1 MTAIL
6 SPDKLCLWLSG
17 RDRAAPASGAPIGE
31 KRPVALVL
39 EFSRRR
45 DREAAA
51 ARADRR
57 RTGLAGAP
65 RVTLTE
71 VDLPGKSM
79 TSPAAA
85 SRRPPVRR
93 PLQAPRHGRPGPLQL
108 ELFGG
113 GGRQPERTFPRPSAA
128 GPHPGR
134 TGAVAGFAE
143 LFRRLSRLTRGRLRS
158 LSLTDNRRTILSVR
172 AALPASKPA
181 RPAPAPPAP
190 IHLRIHRSFALA
202 PDPVLRAVAAF
213 LASTKGSAAA
223 RRALIAIREHFQ
235 HHRPDPADLG
245 HPRLPGTSPAAG
257 AAVSGKARRQSLCP
271 TGVVLDLRE
280 VAAELNQR
288 HFEGRLKVRITWG
301 KAAGENAHPANNCR
315 RTRTASLQ
323 LGSYSYEDRLI
334 RIHRVLDRPTVPRY
348 VVESVVYHELLHAD
362 LPPVTRN
369 GRRYFHTPEFRRRE
383 RQFRHFERADCWV
396 RENLQLLLRARRDAA
411 VNAARTAA
419 ATVGTAGTKA
429 ASKHRRRR

>member
-1 MTAIL
+1 
-6 SPDKLCLWLSG
+6 
-17 RDRAAPASGAPIGE
+17 
-31 KRPVALVL
+31 
-39 EFSRRR
+39 
-45 DREAAA
+45 
-51 ARADRR
+51 
-57 RTGLAGAP
+57 
-65 RVTLTE
+65 
-71 VDLPGKSM
+71 M
-79 TSPAAA
+79 TSPAAT

-93 PLQAPRHGRPGPLQL
+93 PLQAPRHRQPGPLQL

-113 GGRQPERTFPRPSAA
+113 GRTSRPDRAPLPPLRPQARQPERNFPRLSAA
-128 GPHPGR
+128 GPPSGR
-134 TGAVAGFAE
+134 QGAAAGFAE
-143 LFRRLSRLTRGRLRS
+143 LFRRLSRFTRGRLRS

-172 AALPASKPA
+172 AALPTAKPA
-181 RPAPAPPAP
+181 RPAPPAPAP

-213 LASTKGSAAA
+213 LASTKGSATA
-223 RRALIAIREHFQ
+223 RRALIAIREHFH
-235 HHRPDPADLG
+235 HHRPDPANLG
-245 HPRLPGTSPAAG
+245 HPRLPGTA
-257 AAVSGKARRQSLCP
+257 AAVAGKARRQSLCP
-271 TGVVLDLRE
+271 AGVVLDLRE

-301 KAAGENAHPANNCR
+301 KAAGENAHPASNCR

-348 VVESVVYHELLHAD
+348 VVESVVYNELLHAD

-396 RENLQLLLRARRDAA
+396 RENLQQLLRARRDAA
-411 VNAARTAA
+411 ANPANTARSAANAATS
-419 ATVGTAGTKA
+419 GTAA